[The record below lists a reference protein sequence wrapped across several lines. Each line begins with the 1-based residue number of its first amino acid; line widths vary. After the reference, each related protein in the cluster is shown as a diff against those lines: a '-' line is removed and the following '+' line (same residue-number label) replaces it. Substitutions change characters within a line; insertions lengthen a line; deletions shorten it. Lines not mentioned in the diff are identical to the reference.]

1 MTEYIALAL
10 AGGVSPLL
18 TQAVKKVLQWS
29 DFKALALAAVTAWLV
44 AILAMW
50 ATGELHSPQEV
61 VLKVNAVFGL
71 ATLIYKVFATAQT
84 ET

>member
-10 AGGVSPLL
+10 AGVVSPIL
-18 TQAVKKVLQWS
+18 TQAVKKWLQWS
-29 DFKALALAAVTAWLV
+29 DFKALALAAITAWLV

-50 ATGELHSPQEV
+50 ATGELHSAQEV

-71 ATLIYKVFATAQT
+71 ATLIYKVFAAQKQA
-84 ET
+84 